1 MIDRR
6 SVLEVLSIGNDK
18 KRNGS
23 RIESDENVI
32 VEEDVVRLKDGFD
45 RFYRVSPDCMSLRD
59 RVSAH
64 ASVTMLINV
73 W

>member
-1 MIDRR
+1 LKWF
-6 SVLEVLSIGNDK
+6 SSIGNDK

-59 RVSAH
+59 QAPTV
-64 ASVTMLINV
+64 
-73 W
+73 